1 MLMVASDLTVVESK
15 PESKKLTAIDAGGLL
30 LADLVEILTL
40 TRRLRSR
47 RSVLEQLRIE
57 LLQAMETVKRAQELA
72 QAAPPFLAEAAQG
85 THLSAI
91 DTMNFARDRMDAA
104 ARRAAALADAWDRAA
119 CTVHLDE
126 LSPEAVREELDHLIA
141 TGTRS
146 AHALRREIRT
156 CRETIALA
164 RAKGG
169 AA

>member
-1 MLMVASDLTVVESK
+1 MVASGITVVESK

-30 LADLVEILTL
+30 LADLVEILAL

-57 LLQAMETVKRAQELA
+57 LLQAMETVERAREVA
-72 QAAPPFLAEAAQG
+72 QAAPASLAHAAQRA
-85 THLSAI
+85 HLSAI

-104 ARRAAALADAWDRAA
+104 ARRGEALADAWDRAA
-119 CTVHLDE
+119 CTINLDE
-126 LSPEAVREELDHLIA
+126 LSPEAVREELDHLIS

-146 AHALRREIRT
+146 ANALRRQIRT
-156 CRETIALA
+156 CRETLALA

>member
-1 MLMVASDLTVVESK
+1 MVASGITVVESK

-30 LADLVEILTL
+30 LADLVEIFAL
-40 TRRLRSR
+40 TRRMRSR

-57 LLQAMETVKRAQELA
+57 LLQAMETVERAREVA
-72 QAAPPFLAEAAQG
+72 QAAPPSLAHAAQRA
-85 THLSAI
+85 HLLAI

-104 ARRAAALADAWDRAA
+104 ARRGEALADAWDRAA
-119 CTVHLDE
+119 CTINLDE
-126 LSPEAVREELDHLIA
+126 LSPEAVREELDHLIS

-146 AHALRREIRT
+146 ANALRRQIRT

>member
-1 MLMVASDLTVVESK
+1 MAASGITVVESK
-15 PESKKLTAIDAGGLL
+15 PESKKLTAIDAGGLF
-30 LADLVEILTL
+30 LADLVEILAL

-57 LLQAMETVKRAQELA
+57 LLQAMETVERAREVA
-72 QAAPPFLAEAAQG
+72 QAAPPSLAHAAQRA
-85 THLSAI
+85 HLLAI

-104 ARRAAALADAWDRAA
+104 ARRGEALADAWDRAA
-119 CTVHLDE
+119 CTINLDE
-126 LSPEAVREELDHLIA
+126 LSPEAVREELDHLIS

-146 AHALRREIRT
+146 ANALRRQIRT

>member
-1 MLMVASDLTVVESK
+1 MVASGITVVESK
-15 PESKKLTAIDAGGLL
+15 PESKKLTVIDAGGLL
-30 LADLVEILTL
+30 LADLVEILAL

-57 LLQAMETVKRAQELA
+57 LLQAMETVERAREVA
-72 QAAPPFLAEAAQG
+72 QAAPPSLAHAAQHA
-85 THLSAI
+85 HLSAI

-104 ARRAAALADAWDRAA
+104 ARRGEALADAWDRAA
-119 CTVHLDE
+119 CTINLDE
-126 LSPEAVREELDHLIA
+126 LSPEAVREELDHLIS

-146 AHALRREIRT
+146 ANALRRQIRT
-156 CRETIALA
+156 CRETLALA

>member
-1 MLMVASDLTVVESK
+1 MVASGITVVESK
-15 PESKKLTAIDAGGLL
+15 PESKKLTAIGAGGLL
-30 LADLVEILTL
+30 LADLVEILAL

-57 LLQAMETVKRAQELA
+57 LLQAMETVERAREVA
-72 QAAPPFLAEAAQG
+72 QAAPPSLAHAAQRA
-85 THLSAI
+85 HLLAI

-104 ARRAAALADAWDRAA
+104 ARRGEALADAWDRAA
-119 CTVHLDE
+119 CTINLDE
-126 LSPEAVREELDHLIA
+126 LSPEAVREELDHLIS

-146 AHALRREIRT
+146 ANALRRQIRT